1 MGGLEVKLE
10 NGEARLVKGGN
21 LAGSTLWM
29 GNGLKNVHEITGIAL
44 KDLVRTTS
52 WNQAIELGLGDTL
65 GKIEK
70 GYTADIVVINKKSW
84 KPLAV
89 FVDGN
94 KKI

>member
-29 GNGLKNVHEITGIAL
+29 GIGLKNVRDVTGLEL

-52 WNQAIELGLGDTL
+52 WNQAIELGLGDEL
-65 GKIEK
+65 GKVEK
-70 GYTADIVVINKKSW
+70 GYTADLVVLNPRSW
-84 KPLAV
+84 KTSAV
-89 FVDGN
+89 FVDGEQR
-94 KKI
+94 I